1 MGLLKYRRCFSA
13 LVVWTTML
21 PAALASTRP
30 RTPPLSPQAMN
41 FTLEGKITKQDAG
54 KLTVSTEQNI
64 VFHVSYDE
72 KTQIQHEDGGQASGQ
87 DLQVGM
93 QIKVEGELTESG
105 EIKAQKIVIEKTQK
119 TAADAKASP
128 VIVPPRSRVSCPG
141 LLPAPAHR

>member
-1 MGLLKYRRCFSA
+1 MGLLKYCRCFSA
-13 LVVWTTML
+13 LVVWTMML

-30 RTPPLSPQAMN
+30 RTPPLSQAMN
-41 FTLEGKITKQDAG
+41 FTVEGKITKQDGG

-64 VFHVSYDE
+64 VFHVSYDD
-72 KTQIQHEDGGQASGQ
+72 KTEIKREDGGQASGQ

-93 QIKVEGELTESG
+93 QIKVDGELSESG

-141 LLPAPAHR
+141 LLPAPADR